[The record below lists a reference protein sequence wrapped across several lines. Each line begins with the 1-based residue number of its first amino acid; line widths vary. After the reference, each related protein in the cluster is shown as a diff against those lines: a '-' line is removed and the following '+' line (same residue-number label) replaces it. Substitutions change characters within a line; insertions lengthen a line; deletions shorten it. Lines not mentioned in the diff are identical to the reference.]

1 MEVFKLRDYS
11 SDTGA
16 VDLLLLYSI
25 LSWGVAGRESPEAEG
40 SVWPAALSACEHWSE
55 LGGAER
61 EYSSAFGPLEVAS
74 WANLGILTSGTWLR
88 GLPF

>member
-40 SVWPAALSACEHWSE
+40 SVWPAALSACEHRSE

-61 EYSSAFGPLEVAS
+61 LCTLLGTNSISCSCIIPMAS
-74 WANLGILTSGTWLR
+74 
-88 GLPF
+88 